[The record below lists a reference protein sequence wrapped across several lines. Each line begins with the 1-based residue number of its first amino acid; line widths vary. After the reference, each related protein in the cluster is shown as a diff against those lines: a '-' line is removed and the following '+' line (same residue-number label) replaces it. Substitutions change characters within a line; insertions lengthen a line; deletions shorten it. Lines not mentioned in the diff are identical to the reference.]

1 LRGDTLLLFFFEES
15 QSTSF
20 NFVVDRSFKDQLR
33 MGLLYFLVKIKS
45 VDLVGFIL
53 VVDLDRDAV

>member
-1 LRGDTLLLFFFEES
+1 MFFFEES